1 MYLADFLKTNLTKF
15 AVIWVKR
22 RQKAGFLAPISSK
35 LTLTREKN
43 RRKRKSKEEERRRR
57 EKSNGCTLS
66 FYNGKSH
73 NREYFIFYPANK
85 GVVVFS
91 HSNMRG
97 VQTIFWLSTEGTF
110 RFLIK
115 RQLDSLTLIHY
126 VLFKRILN
134 RVKYISKYYIQ
145 SSWPAAVNKLPYKE
159 QAHSEKPK

>member
-1 MYLADFLKTNLTKF
+1 M
-15 AVIWVKR
+15 KR
-22 RQKAGFLAPISSK
+22 RQKAGVLAPISSK

-97 VQTIFWLSTEGTF
+97 VQTIFD
-110 RFLIK
+110 FLL
-115 RQLDSLTLIHY
+115 R
-126 VLFKRILN
+126 
-134 RVKYISKYYIQ
+134 
-145 SSWPAAVNKLPYKE
+145 
-159 QAHSEKPK
+159 AHFDF